1 MRKASAVQRM
11 VVGCWMACCL
21 MSSGCVTNS
30 GTVMADIVT
39 FNHTDHDIRNFSI
52 NEVTG
57 AGVARHGA
65 SETSLC
71 CLRVPREYQRDF
83 TLTVSWSDDA
93 LRPPQTLVAVPPP
106 YLAGSNGGHVS
117 VHFLRNGDVKV
128 FVDEY

>member
-1 MRKASAVQRM
+1 
-11 VVGCWMACCL
+11 
-21 MSSGCVTNS
+21 
-30 GTVMADIVT
+30 MADIVT